1 MRWSEMDMEDISSI
15 VVALDTVVLNYL
27 MFRFLDS
34 SVSIPYVLVCV

>member
-27 MFRFLDS
+27 MFRILDS